1 MLILYDESKVAVYQ
15 ISLILIIGMTH
26 IKRAK
31 VAEEAKK
38 EAENPM
44 KGNFE
49 HLYCIIFFMIS
60 CIQIKKLSW
69 SYFICP
75 FY

>member
-1 MLILYDESKVAVYQ
+1 
-15 ISLILIIGMTH
+15 MTH

-49 HLYCIIFFMIS
+49 HLYCIIFLTQFQIIS
-60 CIQIKKLSW
+60 NFFDHILSV
-69 SYFICP
+69 P
-75 FY
+75 FTNAIIL

>member
-1 MLILYDESKVAVYQ
+1 MA
-15 ISLILIIGMTH
+15 H

-44 KGNFE
+44 KGKLILTVLDSFKRE
-49 HLYCIIFFMIS
+49 IHLNCQ
-60 CIQIKKLSW
+60 IQFL
-69 SYFICP
+69 
-75 FY
+75 

>member
-44 KGNFE
+44 KGNF
-49 HLYCIIFFMIS
+49 HYLYHIISLF
-60 CIQIKKLSW
+60 
-69 SYFICP
+69 
-75 FY
+75 

>member
-1 MLILYDESKVAVYQ
+1 
-15 ISLILIIGMTH
+15 MTH

-49 HLYCIIFFMIS
+49 HLYCIIFFT
-60 CIQIKKLSW
+60 QQNQKL
-69 SYFICP
+69 F
-75 FY
+75 

>member
-1 MLILYDESKVAVYQ
+1 
-15 ISLILIIGMTH
+15 MTH

-60 CIQIKKLSW
+60 CIQIKKLS
-69 SYFICP
+69 
-75 FY
+75 

>member
-1 MLILYDESKVAVYQ
+1 MLICNLYDESKVTVYQ

-44 KGNFE
+44 KGNFYY
-49 HLYCIIFFMIS
+49 LYHIIYLKNFFDHI
-60 CIQIKKLSW
+60 LSV
-69 SYFICP
+69 P
-75 FY
+75 FTYAIII